1 MRISLFNH
9 LLIFLITLIYWLSY
23 ESLMITLQNRLLY
36 LAHSS
41 FLFIVYCHL
50 PNKTGCLSH
59 ETPDLHGVKTCVRGI
74 RTLFLLIRASSWNII
89 SVTLKCRTWAGDV
102 SEEVML
108 KCGHF
113 SHWKHFF
120 YYYSND
126 IKLTLTN
133 TSHIVPSNYN
143 VETYL
148 AIDVGF
154 FFSDISVEFEQDQ
167 VCHIR
172 SHYWFC

>member
-59 ETPDLHGVKTCVRGI
+59 ESRICMVWKPVSGESEHYFYWSERAAEILSLLPWSAELGQVMWAKRWCWNVGTFHIGSIFFIIIQMTLNLH
-74 RTLFLLIRASSWNII
+74 
-89 SVTLKCRTWAGDV
+89 
-102 SEEVML
+102 
-108 KCGHF
+108 
-113 SHWKHFF
+113 
-120 YYYSND
+120 
-126 IKLTLTN
+126 
-133 TSHIVPSNYN
+133 
-143 VETYL
+143 
-148 AIDVGF
+148 
-154 FFSDISVEFEQDQ
+154 
-167 VCHIR
+167 
-172 SHYWFC
+172 